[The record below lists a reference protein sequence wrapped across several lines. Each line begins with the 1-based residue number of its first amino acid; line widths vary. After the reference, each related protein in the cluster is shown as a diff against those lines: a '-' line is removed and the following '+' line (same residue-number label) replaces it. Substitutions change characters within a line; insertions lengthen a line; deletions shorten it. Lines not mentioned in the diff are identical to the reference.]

1 MKWAMTAD
9 APPPFHSL
17 DLMSWD
23 PVLLRKYN
31 NTGHFRLLNQ
41 LRSELKTSPLNRE
54 EPGDSDGGGRSRTG
68 TLVRAVDVRPQV
80 YGRARRYAGPAPA
93 PNLPPA
99 SAVSEGGSSSAS
111 FRERLNAIEMR

>member
-1 MKWAMTAD
+1 
-9 APPPFHSL
+9 
-17 DLMSWD
+17 MSWD

-54 EPGDSDGGGRSRTG
+54 EPGDEDGGGRSRTG
-68 TLVRAVDVRPQV
+68 TLVRAVDVRPQL
-80 YGRARRYAGPAPA
+80 YGRARRFAGPAPA

-99 SAVSEGGSSSAS
+99 ASTDGGSGSAG
-111 FRERLNAIEMR
+111 FRERLNAVEMR

>member
-1 MKWAMTAD
+1 MDEATSAD

-17 DLMSWD
+17 FQMSWD

-54 EPGDSDGGGRSRTG
+54 EPGEEDGGGRSRTG
-68 TLVRAVDVRPQV
+68 TLVRAVDVRPQL

-99 SAVSEGGSSSAS
+99 SGTEGGSASAS

>member
-1 MKWAMTAD
+1 
-9 APPPFHSL
+9 
-17 DLMSWD
+17 MSWD

-41 LRSELKTSPLNRE
+41 LRNELKTSPLNRE
-54 EPGDSDGGGRSRTG
+54 EPSDEDGGGRSRTG
-68 TLVRAVDVRPQV
+68 TLVRAVDVRPKV

-99 SAVSEGGSSSAS
+99 APGGEGGGSGSAS